1 MCWELAFNYYG
12 LGCTHREHVDLIE
25 LCQEAQQSQNE
36 QCRPLAAPRT
46 MPCWGECRTCRGAGP
61 ALIKKYI
68 RVPGGEVEVTD
79 QRPQM
84 ISPSPTEEEVQDD
97 KEASK
102 ARVRFDVKGKTPM
115 RTSESAPGKSWI
127 STEDPHINSIGW
139 GNEGSEESVEIKPKE
154 SVQSLLDKQRQR
166 FLSDDEA
173 ERYAIEESIREST
186 KGVEE
191 IDLGDNRC
199 NEATSREERQIAEY
213 DDWVEKRRQESS
225 GPSNASSKE
234 SVQPTTPL
242 AEIPDTP
249 SEAFD
254 SFVEE
259 EEEEEIDDSG
269 NTKIA
274 SSEGVIRSSGQKPT
288 MKRKQRNWP
297 WGNRPWKLRNGRK
310 RNGSK
315 RTGARGTGDPE
326 EE

>member
-46 MPCWGECRTCRGAGP
+46 IPCWGECRTCRGAGP

-68 RVPGGEVEVTD
+68 RVPGGEVEVTG

-102 ARVRFDVKGKTPM
+102 ARVRFDVKGRAPM
-115 RTSESAPGKSWI
+115 RTSESAPGPSDWASKESQGKSWI

-139 GNEGSEESVEIKPKE
+139 GNEGSEESVDIKLKE

-191 IDLGDNRC
+191 TDLGDNRC

-225 GPSNASSKE
+225 GPSNASSK
-234 SVQPTTPL
+234 
-242 AEIPDTP
+242 DH
-249 SEAFD
+249 
-254 SFVEE
+254 FVEE
-259 EEEEEIDDSG
+259 EEEKEIDDSG

-274 SSEGVIRSSGQKPT
+274 SSEGGYPEFRAETYDEKKATQLALEESALEASKREKEKREQKDGS
-288 MKRKQRNWP
+288 K
-297 WGNRPWKLRNGRK
+297 GNGRSG
-310 RNGSK
+310 R
-315 RTGARGTGDPE
+315 GAKMLLV
-326 EE
+326 